1 MGFFDDIK
9 EKGTQ
14 LWKSASATVEKGKGM
29 TVGEIGDA
37 ISSTVSEAYET
48 VKKEMSDV
56 SDKIVA
62 GFKDGEAIHVEKR
75 IEVDENGQEYEV
87 TVVRKPVAKAA
98 SDENGV
104 QQSQELNPSSEENQ
118 IAKSKSEAFDST
130 AAVDSD
136 KTEKIAENLVG
147 VASSADKVV
156 ESVAGQ
162 LADTETP
169 SGGKDEPVKKKK
181 RLIDRMA
188 DKFNAALDN
197 AEQAVEKKRIEI
209 EEKRRAE
216 ELARLRTPMQRVKYS
231 VRHFWQTVTNSKRGK
246 LVEDSLFIA
255 KSKFPFR
262 MKKVKRF
269 LQFGV
274 TVGSMLSVKQWFG
287 IATAAGGLLWS
298 NHKRKVLWFGG
309 IASVLAFIYSAF
321 KDD

>member
-14 LWKSASATVEKGKGM
+14 LWKSASATVEKSKGM

-56 SDKIVA
+56 SDTIVA
-62 GFKDGEAIHVEKR
+62 GFKDGEAIYVEKR

-98 SDENGV
+98 SDENDV

-136 KTEKIAENLVG
+136 KTEKTAENLVG

-162 LADTETP
+162 PADTKTP
-169 SGGKDEPVKKKK
+169 SGGKNESDKKK

-255 KSKFPFR
+255 KSKVPFS

-309 IASVLAFIYSAF
+309 VASVLAFIYSAF